1 MKKALLALVV
11 MVPAVVFG
19 QEPTPVRDDSPVV
32 RIATD
37 LIQLDVTVTDKDGKV
52 VTGLRAEDFEVF
64 ENGERQAISNL
75 SFTSRM
81 SGGATVGEAG
91 NAGNDPGVPTA
102 PLTAGQVR
110 RTIAIVVDDL
120 NLSFASVYYTKR
132 ALKKFVDTQM
142 EPNDLVAIIRT
153 GGGVGALQQF
163 TSDKRVL
170 HAAIDKVK
178 WNPLGSGGIDALTP
192 VSQDPQDVS
201 ERFTTES
208 NLIAATG
215 GGDPVSNQRS
225 AQKVRKSITDVKA
238 TDYNHTKVLGE
249 FAAASYAQASMST
262 IKYIVSGMNDLP
274 GRKMMMLFSDGFA
287 IRNDA
292 NKSRTSQVYAMLRD
306 LVDFT
311 NRSSVVVYTFDT
323 RGMQMTTIAASD
335 NTYEVIDG
343 HREQKQLIRI
353 DEFKK
358 NQDGL
363 AYFAGQT
370 GGKALLNSN
379 DFNGGIRRALEEQ
392 AGYYLVGYVPDSE
405 TFDPE
410 KRRFNKI
417 EVKVKRPGLNVNYRS
432 GFFNSN
438 DPISSN
444 PTVAKERKMASALIS
459 PFAVSDITLQVNALY
474 ANDTADGPYIRS
486 FLHIDAAD
494 LTFSEDA
501 EGWKKA
507 TFDVTAVTFG
517 DNGLPVENVDSTY
530 TIKTKGATYS
540 AMLKNGFVYTLIL
553 PVKKAGV
560 YQYRVALRD
569 TASGKIG
576 AASQVVDIPDL
587 GKGSLTISSLAV
599 ENVSIA
605 TWQNISQGKVGTG
618 PGQTQV
624 ASTLLYD
631 TVLKAF
637 PAGSVLRY
645 GFEVYNAKVDGSGSA
660 RLETQVKI
668 LQNNRAVVE
677 GAITKLTLPTQ
688 GGTARVSNAVM
699 LKDTLAAG
707 DYALQ
712 IIVTDAAG
720 KKTATQ
726 LFPFEIVK

>member
-1 MKKALLALVV
+1 MKKVLLAAILLIPGVV
-11 MVPAVVFG
+11 LA
-19 QEPTPVRDDSPVV
+19 QDDSPVV

-52 VTGLRAEDFEVF
+52 VTGLTAADFEVF
-64 ENGERQAISNL
+64 ENGEKQAISNL
-75 SFTSRM
+75 SFTSKM
-81 SGGATVGEAG
+81 SGGATVQGGNAAG
-91 NAGNDPGVPTA
+91 NAAGVPVA

-120 NLSFASVYYTKR
+120 NLSFASVYYTRR
-132 ALKKFVDTQM
+132 ALKRLVDMQM
-142 EPNDLVAIIRT
+142 EPGDLVAIIRT

-163 TSDKRVL
+163 TSDKRIL
-170 HAAIDKVK
+170 HSAIEKIK
-178 WNPLGSGGIDALTP
+178 WNPLGAGGVDALTP
-192 VSQDPQDVS
+192 VSQDPQEIS
-201 ERFTTES
+201 ERFESES
-208 NLIAATG
+208 NVIAAG
-215 GGDPVSNQRS
+215 AGGDPVSNQRS

-249 FAAASYAQASMST
+249 FAAAAYAQASMAT
-262 IKYIVSGMNDLP
+262 IKYIVAGMNDLP

-292 NKSRTSQVYAMLRD
+292 NKSRTSMIYAVLQD

-323 RGMQMTTIAASD
+323 RGLQLMTIAASD

-343 HREQKQLIRI
+343 HREQKQLIRL
-353 DEFKK
+353 DEFRK

-392 AGYYLVGYVPDSE
+392 AGYYLVGYIPDTDS
-405 TFDPE
+405 FDPE

-417 EVKVKRPGLNVNYRS
+417 EVKVKRLGLNVNYRS
-432 GFFNSN
+432 GFFNSS
-438 DPISSN
+438 DPVSSN
-444 PTVAKERKMASALIS
+444 PTVTKERKMASALIS
-459 PFAVSDITLQVNALY
+459 PFAVSDITLQINALY
-474 ANDTADGPYIRS
+474 ANDAADGPYIRS

-494 LTFSEDA
+494 LTFTEDK

-530 TIKTKGATYS
+530 TIKTKGATYN
-540 AMLKNGFVYTLIL
+540 AMLWNGFVYVLMMPI
-553 PVKKAGV
+553 KKAGV

-576 AASQVVDIPDL
+576 SASQVVDIPDL
-587 GKGSLTISSLAV
+587 GKGRLTISSLAV
-599 ENVSIA
+599 EGVSPV
-605 TWQNISQGKVGTG
+605 TWQNISQGKVGTN
-618 PGQTQV
+618 PGQQQV
-624 ASTLLYD
+624 VSTLLYD
-631 TVLKAF
+631 TVLKQF
-637 PAGSVLRY
+637 PAGTVLRY
-645 GFEVYNAKVDGSGSA
+645 GFEVYNAKLDNSA
-660 RLETQVKI
+660 SAHLETQVKI
-668 LQNNRAVVE
+668 VQNNRTIVE
-677 GAITKLTLPTQ
+677 GAVTKVNTPQ
-688 GGTARVSNAVM
+688 GPVRVSNAVM
-699 LKDTLAAG
+699 LKDTLAVG
-707 DYALQ
+707 DYVLQ
-712 IIVTDAAG
+712 VIVTDTAA